1 MADRLVTID
10 APAKINLFLKIL
22 GKRPDGYHDIYS
34 LVQTVDLYD
43 TLTISEINRGTELI
57 GATSVVPL
65 DSSNIIWKAAEL
77 LRRQTGFTQGIQ
89 VNLIKRIPVGAGLG
103 GGSSDAAATLKG
115 VTQFLGLNL
124 SRQQLQQL
132 GATLGSDVPFFFST
146 GSAIISGRGEIVEEV
161 KIASDYV
168 VLLVVPDFAISTAE
182 AYSKVKIALT
192 NSSTKPTFDWEK
204 TNAELLPLL
213 DQMGNDF
220 EGLVT
225 DGHPAVASCMQ
236 FLREAGARVVA
247 LSGSGSAFFG
257 LFDRAPDLS
266 LATMISGRFGWQVF
280 SLCPV
285 KLA

>member
-1 MADRLVTID
+1 MADRSVTID
-10 APAKINLFLKIL
+10 TPAKINLFLKIL
-22 GKRPDGYHDIYS
+22 GKRPDGYHEIYS

-43 TLTISEINRGTELI
+43 TLTISEIGRGTELI
-57 GATSVVPL
+57 GATAVVPL

-89 VNLIKRIPVGAGLG
+89 INLTKRIPVGAGLG

-115 VTQFLGLNL
+115 VTRLLHLNL

-146 GSAIISGRGEIVEEV
+146 GSAIISGRGEMVEEV
-161 KIASDYV
+161 KMASDYI

-182 AYSKVKIALT
+182 AYAQIRICLT
-192 NSSTKPTFDWEK
+192 NFSTKPTFDWAK
-204 TNAELLPLL
+204 TNAELLALL
-213 DQMGNDF
+213 EPVGNDF
-220 EGLVT
+220 EGVVT
-225 DGHPAVASCMQ
+225 SGHPAVASCMQ
-236 FLREAGARVVA
+236 FLREAGAHVVA

-257 LFDRAPDLS
+257 LFDRAPDPS

-285 KLA
+285 KLT

>member
-1 MADRLVTID
+1 MAESSVTID
-10 APAKINLFLKIL
+10 TPAKINLFLKIL

-34 LVQTVDLYD
+34 LVQAVDLYD
-43 TLTISEINRGTELI
+43 TLTISEINKGTELI
-57 GATSVVPL
+57 GATADVPL
-65 DSSNIIWKAAEL
+65 DSSNIIWKATEL

-89 VNLIKRIPVGAGLG
+89 VNLTKRIPVGAGLG

-115 VTQFLGLNL
+115 VTQLLDLNL

-146 GSAIISGRGEIVEEV
+146 GSALISGRGEMVEEV
-161 KIASDYV
+161 KIASDYA

-192 NSSTKPTFDWEK
+192 TSSTKPTFDWEK

-257 LFDRAPDLS
+257 LFDRAPDPS
-266 LATMISGRFGWQVF
+266 LVTMISGRFGWQVL

-285 KLA
+285 RLP